1 MHESQDLSQIIIVFS
16 IQIILE
22 LIFLFFHK
30 YDMMNIY
37 STDNLV
43 EGKRRAGNMTTH
55 GDETAPKKPSTSKGA
70 SCVEGEEA
78 PQSSTIGKRRIH
90 PLPQQATSTPTR
102 KEKGRGASRVAGKM
116 PLKL

>member
-1 MHESQDLSQIIIVFS
+1 M
-16 IQIILE
+16 
-22 LIFLFFHK
+22 FLLK

-43 EGKRRAGNMTTH
+43 EGKRRAGNTTTH

-78 PQSSTIGKRRIH
+78 PQSSTRGKRRIH

-116 PLKL
+116 PFCKL

>member
-1 MHESQDLSQIIIVFS
+1 
-16 IQIILE
+16 
-22 LIFLFFHK
+22 
-30 YDMMNIY
+30 MMNIY

-43 EGKRRAGNMTTH
+43 EGKRRAGNTTTH

-78 PQSSTIGKRRIH
+78 PQSSTRGKRRIH

-116 PLKL
+116 PWCKLLKSYKIHVI